1 MRMALSAWVN
11 QKRPENVTPD
21 NGIIVPDFFIVASEF
36 AWFMSTRNKKELR
49 EEVGKSSRRR
59 GMRRRRRKRW
69 RRKRRKDEPNVDM
82 NGLSGSKWAY
92 ILEQR

>member
-59 GMRRRRRKRW
+59 GEGEEEEEVEK
-69 RRKRRKDEPNVDM
+69 EEEE
-82 NGLSGSKWAY
+82 G
-92 ILEQR
+92 